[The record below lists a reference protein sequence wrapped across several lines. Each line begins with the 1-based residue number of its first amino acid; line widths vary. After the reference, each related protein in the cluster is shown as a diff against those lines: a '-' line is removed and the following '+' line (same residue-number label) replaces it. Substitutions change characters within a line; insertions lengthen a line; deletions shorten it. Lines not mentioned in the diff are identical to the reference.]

1 MPHIKK
7 GSLCTSIADSTENE
21 ICIALDTRV
30 LKYNSLY
37 RCLTNYQYFKK
48 SLDYG
53 RYGRDE
59 VNLLAD
65 ASLIFWH
72 EEE

>member
-1 MPHIKK
+1 MFHIKK
-7 GSLCTSIADSTENE
+7 GSLCTDKYGEDTF
-21 ICIALDTRV
+21 CIAGSNRV
-30 LKYNSLY
+30 IVARTLESLFLVY
-37 RCLTNYQYFKK
+37 DSRK
-48 SLDYG
+48 SDPDYG
-53 RYGRDE
+53 KYRRDE

>member
-7 GSLCTSIADSTENE
+7 GSLCISIDKEDNF
-21 ICIALDTRV
+21 CIAGINRV
-30 LKYNSLY
+30 IVARTLGYLFCLYDNTKNTASYGKY
-37 RCLTNYQYFKK
+37 K
-48 SLDYG
+48 
-53 RYGRDE
+53 RDQ

>member
-7 GSLCTSIADSTENE
+7 GSLCINTYGEFPV
-21 ICIALDTRV
+21 CIAGVKRV
-30 LKYNSLY
+30 IVVSDLRKLFQIYNSAKNSEYYGKY
-37 RCLTNYQYFKK
+37 R
-48 SLDYG
+48 
-53 RYGRDE
+53 RDE

>member
-7 GSLCTSIADSTENE
+7 GSLCISIDKEDNF
-21 ICIALDTRV
+21 CIAGINRV
-30 LKYNSLY
+30 IVADNLRRLFQLYDSAKNSEYYGKY
-37 RCLTNYQYFKK
+37 R
-48 SLDYG
+48 
-53 RYGRDE
+53 RDE

-65 ASLIFWH
+65 ASLVFWH

>member
-1 MPHIKK
+1 MSHIKK
-7 GSLCTSIADSTENE
+7 GSLCTDKYGEDNF
-21 ICIALDTRV
+21 CIACINRV
-30 LKYNSLY
+30 IVAMTLRRLFQLYDSAKNSEYYGKY
-37 RCLTNYQYFKK
+37 R
-48 SLDYG
+48 
-53 RYGRDE
+53 RDE

>member
-1 MPHIKK
+1 MSHIKK
-7 GSLCTSIADSTENE
+7 GSLCTDKYGEDNF
-21 ICIALDTRV
+21 CIACINRVIVARTLRGLFQLYNIKKNDTSFG
-30 LKYNSLY
+30 KY
-37 RCLTNYQYFKK
+37 R
-48 SLDYG
+48 
-53 RYGRDE
+53 RDE